1 MGGMEKENHN
11 WIQGDRFHYLAHDCT
26 FVGFHAGRLW
36 FSYAHHGLRR
46 ESSCT
51 VGQSK
56 EWVRISNQQK
66 KVSTT

>member
-1 MGGMEKENHN
+1 MTDKNRN
-11 WIQGDRFHYLAHDCT
+11 WIQGDQFTYLCHTCT
-26 FVGFHAGRLW
+26 FTGWLAGRLW
-36 FSYAHHGLRR
+36 FAYTQHGLPR

-51 VGQSK
+51 PAQAR